1 MERIT
6 LRINLADGVVYA
18 NDKPV
23 RLSPRF
29 FRLYCLLA
37 VARLESEFS
46 DGGYVE
52 SERIHTLPGWQ
63 NNELLSIGKQ
73 LRRHIRQLEE
83 RGLHLVEA
91 IQKTGGPYRLGL
103 TRNQIRI
110 IGKRSA
116 IPGILGH
123 AAHSES
129 FFAETEQDLYTF
141 VEHLSRGTIAID
153 DGSLDVALRQFKA
166 ASKRNVTTSLRALAL
181 LNLARVYEK
190 RQQLSKAA
198 ALCDE
203 TIHWLRTAKAG
214 SSSAMARAHAQQAW
228 IQLQQSAI
236 KQARRQYQRA
246 LVRVTGSEE
255 YRLLGDI
262 HNGLGMIEKREGHF
276 AEAFSSFR
284 RALENWT
291 LAQYLYG
298 IQASYF
304 NIGHIQ
310 YLWAK
315 ALFNVDSRAAKKRLE
330 LARQWIEHC
339 ISLCNLA
346 GTGFDANDA
355 EVLLAS
361 IYRRTGH
368 LDKALAYAHSAQKI
382 AEVSGNP
389 RHMLDA
395 YLALLKVHE
404 ETGNQKAIDQL
415 MREARASLDADGV
428 KQLENYPRRDNSP

>member
-1 MERIT
+1 MERTT

-18 NDKPV
+18 NDKPL

-73 LRRHIRQLEE
+73 LRLHVRQLMES
-83 RGLHLVEA
+83 GLHLIEA

-103 TRNQIRI
+103 ARNQIRI
-110 IGKRSA
+110 VGKRSA

-123 AAHSES
+123 AAHPES
-129 FFAETEQDLYTF
+129 FLAQTEQELYTF

-153 DGSLDVALRQFKA
+153 DGSLDEALLQFQA
-166 ASKRNVTTSLRALAL
+166 ASKRKVTTSLHALAL

-190 RQQLSKAA
+190 RQQLSEAA

-203 TIHWLRTAKAG
+203 TVHWLRTVKA
-214 SSSAMARAHAQQAW
+214 SSSWAMARAHALQAW
-228 IQLQQSAI
+228 IRLQQGAI
-236 KQARRQYQRA
+236 TQARRQYQRA
-246 LVRVTGSEE
+246 LVRASGSEE

-262 HNGLGMIEKREGHF
+262 HNGLGTIEKREGHF
-276 AEAFSSFR
+276 AEAVISFR

-298 IQASYF
+298 IQACYF
-304 NIGHIQ
+304 NIGNIQ

-315 ALFNVDSRAAKKRLE
+315 ALLDVDSRAAKKRLE
-330 LARQWIEHC
+330 LARLWIEPC

-355 EVLLAS
+355 EILLAS

-368 LDKALAYAHSAQKI
+368 LDKALAYGRTARKI
-382 AEVSGNP
+382 AEASGSP
-389 RHMLDA
+389 KHLQAA
-395 YLALLKVHE
+395 YLALLKVHKE
-404 ETGNQKAIDQL
+404 MSNQKAIDQT

-428 KQLENYPRRDNSP
+428 KQLETYLLPDKSP